1 MNYIEYNQ
9 DYKGIQGVNYP
20 ADGKMFYQQ
29 DFMNEQLDIGCEVI
43 DREADYF
50 THGIIEGFNIS
61 VSATA
66 GCIDITA
73 GIARDPLGRRIIA
86 SVQAAQP
93 VPDLQTTI
101 LAINHIWV
109 FEPYILDGTNEEK
122 MRRNHSTSLG
132 FYSEGN
138 VPAQAVQLFKV
149 QRSGGIVTILA
160 DVRVFS
166 KLKDLLGITPI
177 GTIVAYMPGYFTN
190 GANAGFTAVALSIPE
205 NWKVCDGSLCND
217 PNSLIFNGAGRY
229 LPNLTDSRF
238 IMGSTVV
245 LAGLLGGNVNNQV
258 NLSEANLPAHT
269 HTMNHTHT
277 FSGTTSNDS
286 PDHTHNQGGG
296 DTYSH
301 LAQFGE
307 YSRAATGSA
316 GSGGAYSRALGYI
329 TSGASARHTHTYSG
343 TTSAASAANT
353 GSIGSG
359 TAFSI
364 LPKYLTAA
372 YIIRIK

>member
-1 MNYIEYNQ
+1 MSDIEYNQ

-50 THGIIEGFNIS
+50 TPGIIEGFNIS

-122 MRRNHSTSLG
+122 MRRTHSTSLG

-138 VPAQAVQLFKV
+138 VPTQAVQLFKV
-149 QRSGGIVTILA
+149 QRSGSIVTILA

-166 KLKDLLGITPI
+166 KLKDLLGVTPI

-190 GANAGFTAVALSIPE
+190 GANAGFTAVALSIPG

-238 IMGSTVV
+238 IMGSTVA
-245 LAGLLGGNVNNQV
+245 LAGLIGGNANNQV
-258 NLSEANLPAHT
+258 SLSEANLPAHT
-269 HTMNHTHT
+269 HTITHTHT
-277 FSGTTSNDS
+277 FSGSTGGHSVS
-286 PDHTHNQGGG
+286 HTHGVLKHYGNA
-296 DTYSH
+296 SNP
-301 LAQFGE
+301 
-307 YSRAATGSA
+307 GSV
-316 GSGGAYSRALGYI
+316 SGGETINTGAYDQTA
-329 TSGASARHTHTYSG
+329 GASADHTHTYSG
-343 TTSAASAANT
+343 TTAGSSAVNS
-353 GSIGSG
+353 GSVGSG
-359 TAFSI
+359 SVFSI